1 MYYGFHHEFNCSGP
15 MNRSPANAALHR
27 AAISSI
33 VPVEICG
40 EKGDVIWWHGKTLR
54 ECSRSLCVFF
64 RRLLFTEAVGCTDSA
79 GIHTGDTVRL
89 AIPAD
94 FQQLRETVP
103 KVRPA
108 WPLKVDYVNNLEW
121 FKDTLPFAEDKPPQP
136 DMWASWGEAMR

>member
-15 MNRSPANAALHR
+15 MNRSPAWPALHR

-33 VPVEICG
+33 VPLEMCG
-40 EKGDVIWWHGKTLR
+40 GKGDVIWWHGKTLH
-54 ECSRSLCVFF
+54 
-64 RRLLFTEAVGCTDSA
+64 SA